1 MGWATAADNVTAVG
15 AGTGSVWM
23 LGYPVTDPETPWL
36 TVHHGA
42 FYLQNRPNCAE
53 VKKETLVAGVVDD
66 APDRPGEP

>member
-1 MGWATAADNVTAVG
+1 
-15 AGTGSVWM
+15 M
-23 LGYPVTDPETPWL
+23 LGYPVTDPETSWL